1 MLILVI
7 QLKNACSSS
16 ECSSSKFSS
25 SLLPEYTRDVA
36 LWKNISKEVREY
48 WSMKRPKECQNYDG
62 DFAAP
67 SDNLRTKAEN
77 SLNISSFESIFLV
90 KKLLEN
96 GLFTPLPQEVFSAL
110 YVFCLVTSTLQHS
123 FQVLDSVIGS
133 MHPVD
138 SLIMKIALHTIAL
151 K

>member
-1 MLILVI
+1 MMAIL
-7 QLKNACSSS
+7 QL
-16 ECSSSKFSS
+16 
-25 SLLPEYTRDVA
+25 
-36 LWKNISKEVREY
+36 
-48 WSMKRPKECQNYDG
+48 
-62 DFAAP
+62 P
-67 SDNLRTKAEN
+67 SDSLRTKADN
-77 SLNISSFESIFLV
+77 SLNISFKSIFLV

-138 SLIMKIALHTIAL
+138 
-151 K
+151 